1 MNEENRGYGPGFLL
15 LRRVIKSVLSDV
27 AVGVE
32 IAVRVVPGV
41 VQVLHVRFVITE
53 AIGGNGALGRRSAGV
68 VELVVHG
75 VVMVVDRLASHSST
89 TDGESGRR
97 GQNKESHG

>member
-1 MNEENRGYGPGFLL
+1 MKKTGVMTPVFFGAS
-15 LRRVIKSVLSDV
+15 VSVLSDV

-32 IAVRVVPGV
+32 IAVRIVSGV
-41 VQVLHVRFVITE
+41 VQVLHVRVVITE
-53 AIGGNGALGRRSAGV
+53 AIGGNGALGSRRSAGV

-89 TDGESGRR
+89 TDSESGRR
-97 GQNKESHG
+97 GQNKKSHG